1 MDFYKKEVKDVLSEL
16 KSSLKGLT
24 EDEANRRLLEY
35 GYNELKEGKKISV
48 LKLFFGQ
55 FNSFVVYILIAAL
68 VISLFFK
75 EYIDFIVIGVILILN
90 AVLGFVQEYN
100 AEKSI
105 QALKKLA
112 RHNVV
117 VIRNEKLKK
126 IESKNIVPG
135 DVIVL
140 ETGDRVSCDARIIE
154 SNELQ
159 TQEASLTGES
169 NPVLKKIDVIKK
181 ECGIADQN
189 NMVFSST
196 IITNG
201 RGKAIAVNTGMHSEI
216 GKIAKLIEDVKPE
229 LTPLQIRLNKLGKTL
244 GYIIIIVVIAVFFSG
259 IFKGGKFLD
268 MLLIGVSLAVAAIPE
283 GLPAVVTISLAVG
296 IKKMV
301 KKNVLI
307 RKLPAVETLGSVSV
321 VCSDKTGTLTK
332 NEMTV
337 EKIYV
342 NNKTIDV
349 TGSGYNKIGRFLYNE
364 REVKDQELELLLR
377 IGVLCNNTIFQNERE
392 LIGDP
397 TEGALIIS
405 AAKFGIKKNELDNKY
420 LRLKEEFFTSERKL
434 MSTLN
439 KLNKNYIVLSKGAVE
454 KILDISDRIYENGR
468 VRKITEKDKTKI
480 LKIHQEFAA
489 KALRVLG
496 FAYKESNKLEEKN
509 LIFVGMQGMIDPERD
524 EVKISIEKCEKAGIR
539 VIMITGDHSITA
551 KAIGDKLGIKGDVLT
566 GEEIDKLRNLD
577 DVIEKYDI
585 YARVNP
591 EHKIKIVEALK
602 RKGEIVAMTGDGI
615 NDAPALKKADIGIAM
630 GITGTDVAKESSD
643 MILLDDNFATIVNA
657 IEEGR
662 GIYDNIKK
670 FVNYL
675 LSSNIGEVM
684 ILFAALL
691 IGFRFNDSIAIP
703 LLAVHLLWINL
714 VTDGFPALALGL
726 DAPDSTIM
734 EKPPRKPKENM
745 VSKNMWYNIMLMG
758 LLMTL
763 LSLFLFDRY
772 LKFDLI
778 KAQSIVFTTIVV
790 LEMVRIYM
798 VESIY
803 KKNLFSNKYLLLAV
817 GISMGLQLV
826 VLYTGLSKYLKVVAL
841 NLADW
846 LFIIV
851 GVAVVFVLSRIG
863 YYYIKNITGEF
874 D

>member
-662 GIYDNIKK
+662 AIYDNIKK

-703 LLAVHLLWINL
+703 LLAVHLLWIN
-714 VTDGFPALALGL
+714 
-726 DAPDSTIM
+726 
-734 EKPPRKPKENM
+734 
-745 VSKNMWYNIMLMG
+745 
-758 LLMTL
+758 
-763 LSLFLFDRY
+763 
-772 LKFDLI
+772 
-778 KAQSIVFTTIVV
+778 
-790 LEMVRIYM
+790 
-798 VESIY
+798 
-803 KKNLFSNKYLLLAV
+803 
-817 GISMGLQLV
+817 
-826 VLYTGLSKYLKVVAL
+826 
-841 NLADW
+841 
-846 LFIIV
+846 
-851 GVAVVFVLSRIG
+851 
-863 YYYIKNITGEF
+863 
-874 D
+874 

>member
-566 GEEIDKLRNLD
+566 GEEIDKLKNLD

>member
-296 IKKMV
+296 IKKMF

>member
-1 MDFYKKEVKDVLSEL
+1 M
-16 KSSLKGLT
+16 
-24 EDEANRRLLEY
+24 
-35 GYNELKEGKKISV
+35 
-48 LKLFFGQ
+48 
-55 FNSFVVYILIAAL
+55 
-68 VISLFFK
+68 
-75 EYIDFIVIGVILILN
+75 
-90 AVLGFVQEYN
+90 
-100 AEKSI
+100 
-105 QALKKLA
+105 
-112 RHNVV
+112 
-117 VIRNEKLKK
+117 
-126 IESKNIVPG
+126 
-135 DVIVL
+135 
-140 ETGDRVSCDARIIE
+140 
-154 SNELQ
+154 
-159 TQEASLTGES
+159 
-169 NPVLKKIDVIKK
+169 
-181 ECGIADQN
+181 
-189 NMVFSST
+189 
-196 IITNG
+196 
-201 RGKAIAVNTGMHSEI
+201 
-216 GKIAKLIEDVKPE
+216 
-229 LTPLQIRLNKLGKTL
+229 
-244 GYIIIIVVIAVFFSG
+244 
-259 IFKGGKFLD
+259 
-268 MLLIGVSLAVAAIPE
+268 
-283 GLPAVVTISLAVG
+283 
-296 IKKMV
+296 
-301 KKNVLI
+301 
-307 RKLPAVETLGSVSV
+307 
-321 VCSDKTGTLTK
+321 
-332 NEMTV
+332 
-337 EKIYV
+337 
-342 NNKTIDV
+342 
-349 TGSGYNKIGRFLYNE
+349 
-364 REVKDQELELLLR
+364 LR